1 MIIFFSKLKNFKIIF
16 NLKGGSQAG
25 KTLNE
30 YPQNLYRPYSFAV
43 QALFDV
49 FLFTI
54 KVTISMRKHSENT
67 FISLLVTYDESV
79 EFLTKDLYL
88 LFFHYAY
95 ERNLLIS
102 MWEVN
107 RNIKYTSLL

>member
-1 MIIFFSKLKNFKIIF
+1 MNIHKIY
-16 NLKGGSQAG
+16 
-25 KTLNE
+25 TVH
-30 YPQNLYRPYSFAV
+30 YSFAV

-49 FLFTI
+49 FLSTI
-54 KVTISMRKHSENT
+54 KVTILMRKHSENT
-67 FISLLVTYDESV
+67 FNSLLVTYDESV

-107 RNIKYTSLL
+107 RRNIKYTSLL